1 MGENMEAGTNAE
13 SDEKAG
19 TKINKESD
27 AKKSKKFRK
36 EFLSQKQKDT
46 TFLVIKII
54 LVFFFVCLQVLFNA
68 VYLGFCILL
77 REKFIL

>member
-1 MGENMEAGTNAE
+1 MKKKNVMGENMEAGTNAE
-13 SDEKAG
+13 SDEKAGTNAESDKKAG

-46 TFLVIKII
+46 VFLVIKII
-54 LVFFFVCLQVLFNA
+54 LVCRFA
-68 VYLGFCILL
+68 GTY
-77 REKFIL
+77 

>member
-1 MGENMEAGTNAE
+1 MKKKNVMGENVEAGTNAE

-36 EFLSQKQKDT
+36 NSLVRNRKTQLFL
-46 TFLVIKII
+46 
-54 LVFFFVCLQVLFNA
+54 
-68 VYLGFCILL
+68 
-77 REKFIL
+77 